1 MKRFNKE
8 DDDKYPTFSFCF
20 KGARFHWMNDHY
32 IFESFGLNATQ
43 YERMLR
49 GEIAER
55 YDRNDLYRSYAKTS
69 VSFNYSKAIDFKGF
83 NVDMR
88 YFLRSLHFATEKKDS
103 ETKIA
108 NWEEWE
114 KTKEHAMHLIHQTT
128 NKICFSRK
136 STDLSGSTR
145 LYDLLTIDS
154 SRIWFYNETEMEV
167 FVHYPNQLIRSLDK
181 AKYSDTFSH
190 LQSILS
196 GTTPKVLEFKLTES
210 KRIKKRHDSNEKCN
224 PNIKNY
230 DQYLQQKMAE
240 KLVEEIECVPIY
252 LKVLL
257 SNESGFDVCQSP
269 TKLKKAYQLL
279 QDLKTNIKKYEK
291 PCDEILVLS
300 IDSINN
306 NPIPIPDDIAIKFIY
321 TEKMYEEIQHIKALG
336 FENWLSNVGGFVG
349 IFLGYSMMQ
358 FPEFL
363 LLFADVFN
371 RKWRKSFASMYN
383 LFRSTYIKDCVF
395 RAVTSGI
402 HFLFSQLQK

>member
-1 MKRFNKE
+1 M
-8 DDDKYPTFSFCF
+8 Y
-20 KGARFHWMNDHY
+20 
-32 IFESFGLNATQ
+32 
-43 YERMLR
+43 
-49 GEIAER
+49 
-55 YDRNDLYRSYAKTS
+55 
-69 VSFNYSKAIDFKGF
+69 
-83 NVDMR
+83 
-88 YFLRSLHFATEKKDS
+88 
-103 ETKIA
+103 
-108 NWEEWE
+108 
-114 KTKEHAMHLIHQTT
+114 
-128 NKICFSRK
+128 
-136 STDLSGSTR
+136 
-145 LYDLLTIDS
+145 
-154 SRIWFYNETEMEV
+154 
-167 FVHYPNQLIRSLDK
+167 
-181 AKYSDTFSH
+181 
-190 LQSILS
+190 
-196 GTTPKVLEFKLTES
+196 
-210 KRIKKRHDSNEKCN
+210 

-240 KLVEEIECVPIY
+240 ELVEEIECVPIY

-269 TKLKKAYQLL
+269 TKLKKAFQLL

-363 LLFADVFN
+363 LLFADVFY

-383 LFRSTYIKDCVF
+383 LFRSIYIKDCV
-395 RAVTSGI
+395 
-402 HFLFSQLQK
+402 